1 MHNENVA
8 EAIVVG
14 VEDEIKGEIPLA
26 FVTLKK
32 KLQSNEEIYEAEQ
45 NIVNKVRQEFGSL
58 ASFKTC
64 IIVDKLPKTR
74 SGEYLTN
81 VMQSIAN

>member
-32 KLQSNEEIYEAEQ
+32 KLQSNEEI
-45 NIVNKVRQEFGSL
+45 
-58 ASFKTC
+58 
-64 IIVDKLPKTR
+64 
-74 SGEYLTN
+74 
-81 VMQSIAN
+81 